1 MFEHDKNVSELYF
14 RDKLFRCPLCLE
26 KFSDEDIGKEKLT
39 IEHVPP
45 ESSGGV
51 PLVVT
56 CKKCNSRAGHSI
68 DGQYFRKCKLQNE
81 VASVLTKRDAA
92 DVHVKIEELS
102 SGVAVN
108 AIAKS
113 SPSNLNFDV
122 TKHNNPSNCTQAINS
137 IRSLAEH
144 REAIKLKLTFRV
156 SYNNFQANLSQLR
169 AAYLAC
175 FAISGYSYATSNSTD
190 KLRQQFQNPTK
201 KIFSPLF
208 EDTESLEKSIIYV
221 ADYDVFLAVFDRRKW
236 LLPGVESIRGYEDI
250 ANIVLN
256 GEIVKL
262 SGNRLPWPKRLMA
275 YTDKYYSRQNFSS
288 QKSERPNR

>member
-1 MFEHDKNVSELYF
+1 MFEHDKKVSELYF
-14 RDKLFRCPLCLE
+14 KDELFRCPLCLA
-26 KFSDEDIGKEKLT
+26 KFSDEDLGKENLT

-56 CKKCNSRAGHSI
+56 CKKCNSHAGHSI
-68 DGQYFRKCKLQNE
+68 DGQHFRKCKLQNE
-81 VASVLTKRDAA
+81 VTSVLNKRDIA
-92 DVHVKIEELS
+92 DVHVRIEELS

-122 TKHNNPSNCTQAINS
+122 TKHNNPSHWSQALNS
-137 IRSLAEH
+137 VRHLAEH
-144 REAIKLKLTFRV
+144 GEAIKLKLTFRV
-156 SYNNFQANLSQLR
+156 SYHKFQANLSQLR

-190 KLRQQFQNPTK
+190 KLREQFQNPTK

-208 EDTESLEKSIIYV
+208 EDTESLEKSIVYV
-221 ADYDVFLAVFDRRKW
+221 ADYDVFLVVFDIRKW
-236 LLPGVESIRGYEDI
+236 LLPGVESVDGYQDI
-250 ANIVLN
+250 ANRVLN
-256 GEIVKL
+256 GEVVKL
-262 SGNRLPWPKRLMA
+262 SGNRLSWPKRLVA
-275 YTDKYYSRQNFSS
+275 YTDKYYSK
-288 QKSERPNR
+288 QKVFTAKT